1 MMRNLFLQ
9 VTHHKIPMH
18 FDAFDRYHE
27 KESFLHRLDPRVK
40 VVVTV
45 LFIVSNALLPDG
57 AWLAF
62 AAAWMFVL
70 ASNLLSK
77 LGIGYTFKRSIIALP
92 FALIAITV
100 LFSIPGNP
108 LTTFRL
114 FAWDF
119 TITDAG
125 LLRFVSILI
134 RAWLSVQMAILLV
147 AVTRFPDLVHALEH
161 LRVPAILTTII
172 AFLYRYLFVLT
183 DEVFRLLRARQAR
196 SAAAPGSRSGGG
208 VVWRAKVAG
217 NMAGQLFLRSY
228 ERSDRIY
235 NAMVARGY
243 AGHLYTLNPHEMRSG
258 DYYAT
263 AFAIA
268 VIFLMQVLGR
278 L

>member
-1 MMRNLFLQ
+1 
-9 VTHHKIPMH
+9 MH

-27 KESFLHRLDPRVK
+27 RESFLHRLDPRVK
-40 VVVTV
+40 VVVTIV
-45 LFIVSNALLPDG
+45 FIVSNALLPDG

-62 AAAWMFVL
+62 VFAWAFVL
-70 ASNLLSK
+70 AANLLSK
-77 LGIGYTFKRSIIALP
+77 LGVGYTFKRSIIALP

-100 LFSIPGNP
+100 LFSIPGSP
-108 LTTFRL
+108 LTVFRFL
-114 FAWDF
+114 AWDF

-147 AVTRFPDLVHALEH
+147 AVTRFPDLIHAMEH
-161 LRVPAILTTII
+161 LRVPPVLTTVI

-196 SAAAPGSRSGGG
+196 SAAVPGSRSGGG
-208 VVWRAKVAG
+208 VMWRAKVAG

-235 NAMVARGY
+235 NAMIARGY
-243 AGHLYTLNPHEMRSG
+243 AGHLYTLNPHEMKSG
-258 DYYAT
+258 DYYA
-263 AFAIA
+263 AALSIA
-268 VIFLMQVLGR
+268 VIFAVQILGR

>member
-1 MMRNLFLQ
+1 
-9 VTHHKIPMH
+9 MH

-27 KESFLHRLDPRVK
+27 KESFIHRLDPRVK
-40 VVVTV
+40 VLVTIV
-45 LFIVSNALLPDG
+45 FIVSNALLPDG

-62 AAAWMFVL
+62 IFAWLFLL
-70 ASNLLSK
+70 AVNAFSK
-77 LGIGYTFKRSIIALP
+77 LGITYTFRRSLVALP

-100 LFSIPGNP
+100 LFSIPGKPVAN
-108 LTTFRL
+108 FSIAMWN
-114 FAWDF
+114 FV
-119 TITDAG
+119 ITDAG

-134 RAWLSVQMAILLV
+134 RSWLSVQIALLLV
-147 AVTRFPDLVHALEH
+147 AATRFPDLIHALEH

-183 DEVFRLLRARQAR
+183 DEVFRLLRARESR
-196 SAAAPGSRSGGG
+196 SAGRAGKRSGGG
-208 VVWRAKVAG
+208 VFWRAKVAG

-235 NAMVARGY
+235 NAMLSRGY
-243 AGHLYTLNPHEMRSG
+243 TGHLYTLNAHEMKPR
-258 DYYAT
+258 DYFVT

-268 VIFLMQVLGR
+268 IIFIVQIIGR

>member
-1 MMRNLFLQ
+1 
-9 VTHHKIPMH
+9 MH

-27 KESFLHRLDPRVK
+27 KESYLHRLDPRVK
-40 VVVTV
+40 AIVTV
-45 LFIVSNALLPDG
+45 IFIVSNALLPDG
-57 AWLAF
+57 SWLAF
-62 AAAWMFVL
+62 VFAWVFVL
-70 ASNLLSK
+70 AANLLSK
-77 LGIGYTFKRSIIALP
+77 LGLTYTFKRSIIALP

-100 LFSIPGNP
+100 LFSIPGEP
-108 LTTFRL
+108 LYTFQFFSSSL
-114 FAWDF
+114 SV
-119 TITDAG
+119 TDAG

-134 RAWLSVQMAILLV
+134 RAWLSVQLAILLV
-147 AVTRFPDLVHALEH
+147 AVTRFPDLIHALEH

-196 SAAAPGSRSGGG
+196 SATATGSRSGGG
-208 VVWRAKVAG
+208 VVWQAKVAG

-235 NAMVARGY
+235 NAMLSRGY
-243 AGHLYTLNPHEMRSG
+243 VGHLYTLNPHEMKSS

-263 AFAIA
+263 AFSIA
-268 VIFLMQVLGR
+268 MIFIMQVLGR